1 MEEEEQVND
10 PILAQLNSA
19 PQKEEDDPILA
30 QLNQESG
37 GGASMG
43 FTEGSQEPQEQP
55 SQPSEESG
63 TPTDF
68 SWGADSDRKLPD
80 SPITEKEAIEQYAPA
95 PPTRPKSEFEIKLSQ
110 QLKDNGVTVSEEEI
124 GMFSTG
130 KRPSSDTEMFKNRPE
145 QPIDGQ
151 FGEDPEIIK
160 IADKAITEQFPKLN
174 QDEFFKGRVRIE
186 MLKDNEFASKLAS
199 GNLSDQDKYTLV
211 TGILSDKYTALEQ
224 KAISLEGQPT
234 VENAATLTE
243 LNNTVAQYESLKSD
257 YSKIDEAIKKQS
269 ELREQRADEPIKDIG
284 ARTLRSLNNFAVDM
298 ITLPASMASTLEDF
312 SGIGDRYSISD
323 KILDFAEQ
331 NFKENI
337 YTDIVGSDRVFYK
350 DGEVD
355 PYAALL
361 GASDQ
366 VGLLVGLAVG
376 NSYGMLRAENLLSKS
391 KNIGLSKQLFKQK
404 TQNLYTVGGGFA
416 ASLEGNRR
424 EAKEMGLSGADA
436 AAYTTFMSMMEG
448 MSELAMPNN
457 KLFSKELKDITLNT
471 YIKNLSRGN
480 RFALNEVRKVLQ
492 ENMGKESFEEIM
504 VMAGKTAQTAA
515 MSVDNE
521 NIDVYIPT
529 VDEVI
534 NTVATSSIAAGVP
547 TIISNRNISK
557 NITNQ
562 SLIKAS
568 ENIEGTRDVLRA
580 YVDKGIVKE
589 KDAYALLNK
598 LGIVKEATLEIPDNI
613 SLEDRAEILEVAE
626 KLALKREEIKDKKG
640 VARKVL
646 QDEIDELEAQ
656 IESKLPNNIKQNEE
670 AKENKPT
677 VELYGDKQEVTRP
690 EGATDKVNKLFDSR
704 VQNATEKFDKAIND
718 AVNKYG
724 EDSKRVTELRA
735 EKDKTISDLESKRAN
750 KLKGAVK
757 KTSVQNDKDVD
768 SLDDLGISDE
778 ELLELEDEIGFEEK
792 TSQAPEVLEQGMV
805 SDGGKN
811 YEIISIDNKKDG
823 SKVVKAKE
831 VIEVTEDN
839 IEDLQSKRKA
849 PLKVGD
855 KVYGTTK
862 RYIGAVA
869 EQIAKDNAVG
879 VFEEK
884 APKPPKWKTKGT
896 SKKQEVTTP
905 TKTTSSKAK
914 PTIEERTEEDIEKE
928 LEEDIKSIEKDQK
941 DFEQAI
947 LDELAAKD
955 RNRDLVSLKGNIY
968 QVTRK
973 PDGTFS
979 VSKMRE
985 DGKLIGIKSDTTER
999 KAAIAQF
1006 KRKQTQAEKS
1016 DMTQAE
1022 KLVEDTKKESEDR
1035 ILKALDKA
1043 IQDTSFTRLRGQAND
1058 VVTVLGVTAAN
1069 LSLRGV
1075 RAAYKAG
1082 VSLKEAIAIQ
1092 YAKIKGTGITE
1103 LEFKRFVLENLKPTS
1118 QKKQQQDK
1126 DEKETEEA
1134 PIVTEETTTED
1145 ITEAEKTK
1153 IAEEI
1158 GKARKVKPKN
1168 IKGLLDVMGGIFG
1181 LNKKQAESASVVGDV
1196 IIGNAAKRA
1205 GISKDEMYQ
1214 KIAYQKAQMKD
1225 LPKGI
1230 KFQVDAWHGSP
1241 HTFDKFT
1248 TKKMGTGEGFQAF
1261 GWGLYFT
1268 DLPSIAEHYAT
1279 AIGQND
1285 SFFANAVDNS
1295 TLSLEAKVLA
1305 KGHYFESLDR
1315 VQAVELLL
1323 YNKKMSDDKIGF
1335 DEAIKFLKNY
1345 NPQRNLYKVSIHKG
1359 KTPEQY
1365 TWLGWD
1371 KPVSDKLI
1379 RNINKVLEKN
1389 NIPLEVLL
1397 GDTGREVYKSLSNWV
1412 NGSNGYSEKQASLF
1426 LLENGI
1432 DGIKYPAES
1441 IARGA
1446 TSDNARG
1453 FNYVVFDEN
1462 AVSIEEVIKFQ
1473 KDAMKAR
1480 GAMMMAMDNQ
1490 AIIYALTDP
1499 NVSTPLHELAH
1510 VYEHYLTD
1518 TERKAIESWSGH
1530 KAGTVEFS
1538 EAFARGFEKFLAEGK
1553 VNNPKLQKIFENF
1566 KEWLT
1571 EIYNG
1576 ITGSEIDIE
1585 LNDKMKSIYNEM
1597 LGATPEKVKST
1608 QTVAQETKGLSE
1620 KEKTKQGFIE
1630 YTEAIKE
1637 KSREK
1642 LDAATDKIK
1651 KRLDTQVQKL
1661 KDFKERKR
1669 VITSFANSLLT
1680 DLKKSGVKYVPTAK
1694 VKTIL
1699 NLVNS
1704 AKTDDSLKTATDK
1717 LIQTI
1722 RDIAV
1727 TDKEVKLKAQRID
1740 NVNQA
1745 KKNAKMGKFGN
1756 FESAYA
1762 ILNLKEIPQQF
1773 EKEYYDVMSNL
1784 GQRGAFEIDVD
1795 AVNEL
1800 YEKISKLPITED
1812 ITKEETI
1819 GDTTEGK
1826 KEITEV
1832 KSGTHTSSNPI
1843 KIFKG
1848 LGGKVDL
1855 NGVRINAHEGAEG
1868 VFTAVDEDLAKEYAK
1883 DKGMSEI
1890 ILPAGTTFEVVEVD
1904 GTGMTPGQYR
1914 AAEVKAINDSK
1925 ADVVKLITVDGRIKA
1940 GTKKQ
1945 EQYVVKN
1952 LKLIE
1957 SKLDIT
1963 ETVAAIDEAKQDLTD
1978 ENIKELP
1985 SDYISDIRQFIKVP
1999 TEFLN
2004 RYNKQFLKNLEAAVK
2019 NAKNGIMTGNAITS
2033 VVRDYEASLDAKDI
2047 VDNNILEKTAEQAK
2061 KVFKG
2066 ASKIFTK
2073 NYYKNRKSKNVPQLV
2088 GELSNKYTAYFDSV
2102 LGSLKGTPI
2111 YEAFNNIT
2119 SKKSTAESQTNNTK
2133 AEFTKKLKSAI
2144 RSRIPFIKRM
2154 SQVSGEPFFRLSVRS
2169 QLYLQQ
2175 KQFESNRKSKGVQS
2189 VDDIIKNIKENLVEY
2204 EAATNLTPK
2213 EIEIIIDEYNKGA
2226 VDGNL
2231 SAEKMWADMN
2241 SKERDLIKF
2250 MRAELDKSGK
2260 KSEYINI
2267 AFRNNPLP
2275 QYKDYFPR
2283 SGSTVVTEGFDFFQ
2297 SLKDGKIGRQS
2308 FKTRSS
2314 NERARTIDF
2323 ISFSPFNDFMNHI
2336 TSVNYDYYL
2345 TPEVS
2350 RFTSM
2355 TGQIGDIANQQETKR
2370 VAESMNQ
2377 IMKATLNTSFNETN
2391 KATNSTF
2398 SDVLGRSVLG
2408 GITRNL
2414 LIKPTRLISEFVF
2427 NYLPVVT
2434 LKSKSLLKTLPERK
2448 AFNKVDALKKIQERF
2463 GSAQQSRVGA
2473 YKLDMKDLGQGLDKR
2488 FNSISSEVKDAAER
2502 FIRSNYLTDF
2512 SKGASQLFYE
2522 ITDSAAKPIWE
2533 ATFLEEF
2540 KKESGSEFDAAEFVK
2555 DNNEYSDK
2563 YKRSIEKAKARA
2575 DKRTSAIFNT
2585 AERMESKLNQQK
2597 RTGLKSL
2604 FYDFMQSFAY
2614 NEAPAIKEA
2623 VHSTLGHGAYGR
2635 MEGVTTLL
2643 ALSTRAVGYQVLN
2656 AYLFD
2661 LASNLVINLISE
2673 GKFSFD
2679 DEDDEYDLKITDELN
2694 KGLASFALL
2703 MAIGNKAAWVK
2714 GLVAIGT
2721 NAAYQ
2726 YGYYPFFTERG
2737 KEGKEFDIYQDSPLF
2752 SPNISKQ
2759 GATGFAGG
2767 LGILNNESQKLAKA
2781 TDKFLS
2787 KSMPRLAEGDLTLNE
2802 AIDIMNESKMSY
2814 YAWKNFNKVTG
2825 IPMGGMEYSILK
2837 GLDNKDNVKPA
2848 F

>member
-1 MEEEEQVND
+1 
-10 PILAQLNSA
+10 
-19 PQKEEDDPILA
+19 
-30 QLNQESG
+30 
-37 GGASMG
+37 
-43 FTEGSQEPQEQP
+43 
-55 SQPSEESG
+55 
-63 TPTDF
+63 
-68 SWGADSDRKLPD
+68 
-80 SPITEKEAIEQYAPA
+80 
-95 PPTRPKSEFEIKLSQ
+95 
-110 QLKDNGVTVSEEEI
+110 
-124 GMFSTG
+124 
-130 KRPSSDTEMFKNRPE
+130 
-145 QPIDGQ
+145 
-151 FGEDPEIIK
+151 
-160 IADKAITEQFPKLN
+160 
-174 QDEFFKGRVRIE
+174 
-186 MLKDNEFASKLAS
+186 
-199 GNLSDQDKYTLV
+199 
-211 TGILSDKYTALEQ
+211 
-224 KAISLEGQPT
+224 
-234 VENAATLTE
+234 
-243 LNNTVAQYESLKSD
+243 
-257 YSKIDEAIKKQS
+257 
-269 ELREQRADEPIKDIG
+269 
-284 ARTLRSLNNFAVDM
+284 
-298 ITLPASMASTLEDF
+298 
-312 SGIGDRYSISD
+312 
-323 KILDFAEQ
+323 
-331 NFKENI
+331 
-337 YTDIVGSDRVFYK
+337 
-350 DGEVD
+350 
-355 PYAALL
+355 
-361 GASDQ
+361 
-366 VGLLVGLAVG
+366 
-376 NSYGMLRAENLLSKS
+376 
-391 KNIGLSKQLFKQK
+391 
-404 TQNLYTVGGGFA
+404 
-416 ASLEGNRR
+416 
-424 EAKEMGLSGADA
+424 
-436 AAYTTFMSMMEG
+436 
-448 MSELAMPNN
+448 
-457 KLFSKELKDITLNT
+457 
-471 YIKNLSRGN
+471 
-480 RFALNEVRKVLQ
+480 
-492 ENMGKESFEEIM
+492 
-504 VMAGKTAQTAA
+504 
-515 MSVDNE
+515 
-521 NIDVYIPT
+521 
-529 VDEVI
+529 
-534 NTVATSSIAAGVP
+534 
-547 TIISNRNISK
+547 
-557 NITNQ
+557 
-562 SLIKAS
+562 
-568 ENIEGTRDVLRA
+568 
-580 YVDKGIVKE
+580 
-589 KDAYALLNK
+589 
-598 LGIVKEATLEIPDNI
+598 
-613 SLEDRAEILEVAE
+613 
-626 KLALKREEIKDKKG
+626 
-640 VARKVL
+640 
-646 QDEIDELEAQ
+646 
-656 IESKLPNNIKQNEE
+656 
-670 AKENKPT
+670 
-677 VELYGDKQEVTRP
+677 
-690 EGATDKVNKLFDSR
+690 
-704 VQNATEKFDKAIND
+704 
-718 AVNKYG
+718 
-724 EDSKRVTELRA
+724 
-735 EKDKTISDLESKRAN
+735 
-750 KLKGAVK
+750 
-757 KTSVQNDKDVD
+757 
-768 SLDDLGISDE
+768 
-778 ELLELEDEIGFEEK
+778 
-792 TSQAPEVLEQGMV
+792 
-805 SDGGKN
+805 
-811 YEIISIDNKKDG
+811 
-823 SKVVKAKE
+823 
-831 VIEVTEDN
+831 
-839 IEDLQSKRKA
+839 
-849 PLKVGD
+849 
-855 KVYGTTK
+855 
-862 RYIGAVA
+862 
-869 EQIAKDNAVG
+869 
-879 VFEEK
+879 
-884 APKPPKWKTKGT
+884 
-896 SKKQEVTTP
+896 
-905 TKTTSSKAK
+905 
-914 PTIEERTEEDIEKE
+914 
-928 LEEDIKSIEKDQK
+928 
-941 DFEQAI
+941 
-947 LDELAAKD
+947 
-955 RNRDLVSLKGNIY
+955 
-968 QVTRK
+968 
-973 PDGTFS
+973 
-979 VSKMRE
+979 
-985 DGKLIGIKSDTTER
+985 
-999 KAAIAQF
+999 
-1006 KRKQTQAEKS
+1006 
-1016 DMTQAE
+1016 
-1022 KLVEDTKKESEDR
+1022 
-1035 ILKALDKA
+1035 
-1043 IQDTSFTRLRGQAND
+1043 
-1058 VVTVLGVTAAN
+1058 
-1069 LSLRGV
+1069 
-1075 RAAYKAG
+1075 
-1082 VSLKEAIAIQ
+1082 
-1092 YAKIKGTGITE
+1092 
-1103 LEFKRFVLENLKPTS
+1103 
-1118 QKKQQQDK
+1118 
-1126 DEKETEEA
+1126 
-1134 PIVTEETTTED
+1134 
-1145 ITEAEKTK
+1145 
-1153 IAEEI
+1153 
-1158 GKARKVKPKN
+1158 
-1168 IKGLLDVMGGIFG
+1168 
-1181 LNKKQAESASVVGDV
+1181 
-1196 IIGNAAKRA
+1196 
-1205 GISKDEMYQ
+1205 
-1214 KIAYQKAQMKD
+1214 
-1225 LPKGI
+1225 
-1230 KFQVDAWHGSP
+1230 
-1241 HTFDKFT
+1241 
-1248 TKKMGTGEGFQAF
+1248 
-1261 GWGLYFT
+1261 
-1268 DLPSIAEHYAT
+1268 
-1279 AIGQND
+1279 
-1285 SFFANAVDNS
+1285 
-1295 TLSLEAKVLA
+1295 
-1305 KGHYFESLDR
+1305 
-1315 VQAVELLL
+1315 
-1323 YNKKMSDDKIGF
+1323 
-1335 DEAIKFLKNY
+1335 
-1345 NPQRNLYKVSIHKG
+1345 
-1359 KTPEQY
+1359 
-1365 TWLGWD
+1365 
-1371 KPVSDKLI
+1371 
-1379 RNINKVLEKN
+1379 
-1389 NIPLEVLL
+1389 
-1397 GDTGREVYKSLSNWV
+1397 
-1412 NGSNGYSEKQASLF
+1412 
-1426 LLENGI
+1426 
-1432 DGIKYPAES
+1432 
-1441 IARGA
+1441 
-1446 TSDNARG
+1446 
-1453 FNYVVFDEN
+1453 
-1462 AVSIEEVIKFQ
+1462 
-1473 KDAMKAR
+1473 
-1480 GAMMMAMDNQ
+1480 
-1490 AIIYALTDP
+1490 
-1499 NVSTPLHELAH
+1499 
-1510 VYEHYLTD
+1510 
-1518 TERKAIESWSGH
+1518 
-1530 KAGTVEFS
+1530 
-1538 EAFARGFEKFLAEGK
+1538 
-1553 VNNPKLQKIFENF
+1553 
-1566 KEWLT
+1566 
-1571 EIYNG
+1571 
-1576 ITGSEIDIE
+1576 
-1585 LNDKMKSIYNEM
+1585 MKSIYNEM

-2283 SGSTVVTEGFDFFQ
+2283 SGSTVVTEEFDFFQ

-2463 GSAQQSRVGA
+2463 GSVQQSRVGA

-2767 LGILNNESQKLAKA
+2767 LGILNNESQKLAKS
-2781 TDKFLS
+2781 TDKLLS
-2787 KSMPRLAEGDLTLNE
+2787 KAMPRLAEGDLTLNE

-2837 GLDNKDNVKPA
+2837 GLENKDNVKPA